1 MKKISLLLSG
11 IAFIGVLTVGIFQFS
26 KTDQLATHG
35 HYPAPSYSVGDYGGA
50 LTTNLMYMYLK
61 TLQMEGF

>member
-11 IAFIGVLTVGIFQFS
+11 IAFIGALTVGISQSS

-35 HYPAPSYSVGDYGGA
+35 HYPIPSYSVGDGGGA
-50 LTTNLMYMYLK
+50 PQQL
-61 TLQMEGF
+61 

>member
-11 IAFIGVLTVGIFQFS
+11 IAFIGALTVGVSQFS

-35 HYPAPSYSVGDYGGA
+35 HYPAPSYSVGDYDSA
-50 LTTNLMYMYLK
+50 S
-61 TLQMEGF
+61 QQI